1 MNNHDVVQIVDVYS
15 HYYER
20 GRQTRKTDAD
30 GEAQSLSMLVKP
42 LGRKDRKIA
51 IVARDDERRLVAYQR
66 AGYETQTM
74 NGNRPQELR
83 QFILE
88 MTSQIEQAPPKH
100 MVLVS
105 DDPEFVHLCNA
116 VARLTSTSL
125 AVWTTGTTPPREL
138 TKPNYGWRP
147 LEELLPNL
155 KIPRIDVRIDLE
167 NVFIGLVQ
175 RGWQPNLAELIEA
188 IRLALEDLG
197 EVVALTGYADFSEL
211 DRHHGGAGAN
221 WQRAF
226 TLAGGESRYVVN
238 QHGKNTADMK
248 VADDIRTLVEHD
260 PSAGSAIDIIGLVTM
275 DRDFRHIVE
284 TAQRRGKK
292 VVVLALEGGISRE
305 LEGAASEVRFLNK
318 FLKFPKSGT
327 PDTQERANPGREES
341 ALMMRIAAWLQNN
354 RWRFVYRDRLEKQF
368 AHQAN
373 DAELLRKLIA
383 DRWLIPNTGS
393 PTDSNGQMRSLQPN
407 PDHTAAKAAAYLS
420 RWIPARV
427 DYCLNKRGM
436 PHVDSNFLATGMA
449 RDATLAEMNV
459 GQSRADAESWL
470 YAAATAGLVVAHQQP
485 HPHSP
490 SKLITIWRLPDRVV
504 RAQASQCVPD
514 EPKNTAS
521 PTSSHL
527 REVLTHKLND
537 GELTR
542 LMFDYFR
549 PVYREV
555 EGAPKFERIQALLDY
570 VERGG
575 QNNDLLSAIWTIN
588 PATREEFQ
596 AQTVAV

>member
-1 MNNHDVVQIVDVYS
+1 MNANDVVQIVDVYS
-15 HYYER
+15 RYYER
-20 GRQTRKTDAD
+20 GRQTMKTDPD

-51 IVARDDERRLVAYQR
+51 IVARDDDRRVLAYQR
-66 AGYETQTM
+66 AGYETKTM
-74 NGNRPQELR
+74 NGNRPEELR

-88 MTSQIEQAPPKH
+88 MKSEIEQAPPKH

-105 DDPEFVHLCNA
+105 DDPEFVHLCSA
-116 VARLTSTSL
+116 VTRVTNL

-138 TKPNYGWRP
+138 AKPNYGWRP

-167 NVFIGLVQ
+167 NVFIGLVK

-188 IRLALEDLG
+188 IHLALDDLG

-211 DRHHGGAGAN
+211 DRHHGGPTAN

-260 PSAGSAIDIIGLVTM
+260 PAASAAIDIIGLVTM

-318 FLKFPKSGT
+318 FLKFPKPGVPAAQNQAQT
-327 PDTQERANPGREES
+327 GQEER
-341 ALMMRIAAWLQNN
+341 ALMMRIAGWMQNN
-354 RWRFVYRDRLEKQF
+354 RWRFVYRDRLERQF
-368 AHQAN
+368 GGQAS

-383 DRWLIPNTGS
+383 DGWLVPSPGSATGA
-393 PTDSNGQMRSLQPN
+393 NGQIEPN
-407 PDHTAAKAAAYLS
+407 PGHIAAKAASYLS
-420 RWIPARV
+420 RWIPSRV
-427 DYCLNKRGM
+427 DYCINKKGM

-449 RDATLAEMNV
+449 RDTTLAEMNV
-459 GQSRADAESWL
+459 GQSRSDAEGWL
-470 YAAATAGLVVAHQQP
+470 NAAAAAGLVVAHQQP
-485 HPHSP
+485 HPQQP
-490 SKLITIWRLPDRVV
+490 SKRIMTWRLPVQATRVEDSAGV
-504 RAQASQCVPD
+504 VNEQKSTPSSA
-514 EPKNTAS
+514 
-521 PTSSHL
+521 SSHL
-527 REVLTHKLND
+527 RDVLTNKLND

-555 EGAPKFERIQALLDY
+555 EGAAKFERIQALLDY
-570 VERGG
+570 VERGE
-575 QNNDLLSAIWTIN
+575 QHNELLSAICTIN
-588 PATREEFQ
+588 PATRSELTS
-596 AQTVAV
+596 QTTV